1 MNPSTVN
8 DKRKITVPGASTLEG
23 AGRSSSRAVEFAVAL
38 VKRAIQ

>member
-23 AGRSSSRAVEFAVAL
+23 AGRSSSRAAEFAVDL

>member
-8 DKRKITVPGASTLEG
+8 NKREITVPGASTLEG
-23 AGRSSSRAVEFAVAL
+23 AGRSSSRAAEFAVDL